1 MKKVTFNYLVSFV
14 IAALFLAS
22 CGGLDKMADRAKEL
36 ANNVTPNPLEMHAE
50 KVSVSIAGTI
60 PPKYFDKKAILV
72 VTPVLKYATG
82 EYKLKTHTLQ
92 GEKVQDNNPVISYAD
107 GGSFNYSDVI
117 PYTDEMRVST
127 LELRMEGSRGDEKA
141 DLITVDVAKA
151 VNVTPRLIRH
161 ALQVDGAKFIE
172 MPISMEAKISDLQEA
187 IILYA
192 LQKSDLKTTEAKKDE
207 VKSLLELLNTTTDDA
222 EKKLM
227 NVEISSY
234 ASPDGPE
241 DLNQKLVDARGKTA
255 QDYIIKQTKKA
266 PATALKDPNFVVKA
280 TTPAEDWDGFKE
292 QVQKSTIADK
302 EVILRVLQMYT
313 DPVVREREIK
323 NISQAYTQLKEDVLP
338 QLRRSVIRANYE
350 TKVKSDGELLS
361 MAASGEINKL
371 KFPEV
376 LYSASIA
383 TDAAMKTTLY
393 NRAIELEPK
402 CFRAFNNL
410 GVIKGK
416 AGDIAGAKADF
427 EKANELKANDGM
439 ILANLGAC
447 AFADGD
453 LAKAEKYFADAKAA
467 GCQSPFLGYN
477 MAVINVING
486 KYAEAITNFG
496 SENTFG
502 KALAQ
507 TLNKQNPNAENTLN
521 AMGEKNSG
529 WFYYLKAIVAAKE
542 NKDDAVFTNLR
553 TAISKTPET
562 KAYAKGDVEFI
573 KLWENETFKGLVQ

>member
-22 CGGLDKMADRAKEL
+22 CGGLDKMADRAQEL
-36 ANNVTPNPLEMHAE
+36 SNNVTPNPLEMHAE
-50 KVSVSIAGTI
+50 KVSVNISGTI

-92 GEKVQDNNPVISYAD
+92 GEKVKDNNPVISYD
-107 GGSFNYSDVI
+107 NGGSFSYTDVI
-117 PYTDEMRVST
+117 PYTDDMRISA

-141 DLITVDVAKA
+141 DLITVEVAKA

-161 ALQVDGAKFIE
+161 ALKVDGAKFID

-192 LQKSDLKTTEAKKDE
+192 LQKSDLKTTEAKKNE
-207 VKSLLELLNTTTDDA
+207 VKSLLDLLNTTTDDA

-255 QDYIIKQTKKA
+255 QDFVKNQTKKA
-266 PATALKDPNFVVKA
+266 KATVLKDPNFVVKA
-280 TTPAEDWDGFKE
+280 TTPSEDWEGFKTE
-292 QVQKSTIADK
+292 VQKSTLKDK
-302 EVILRVLQMYT
+302 ELILRVLQMYT
-313 DPVVREREIK
+313 DPVVREKEIK
-323 NISQAYTQLKEDVLP
+323 NISQAYTELKDGVLP
-338 QLRRSVIRANYE
+338 SLRRSVIRANYE

-361 MAASGEINKL
+361 MASAGEINKL
-371 KFPEV
+371 KFTEV
-376 LYSASIA
+376 LYAASIA
-383 TDAAMKTTLY
+383 TDPAMKTTLY
-393 NRAIELEPK
+393 NRAIELESK
-402 CFRAFNNL
+402 CFRAYNNL
-410 GVIKGK
+410 GVVKGK
-416 AGDIAGAKADF
+416 AGDIAGAKAAF
-427 EKANELKANDGM
+427 EKANELKANDGT

-467 GCQSPFLGYN
+467 GCSSPFLGYN
-477 MAVINVING
+477 MGVINVING
-486 KYAEAITNFG
+486 KYAEAVTNFG
-496 SENTFG
+496 AENTFG

-507 TLNKQNPNAENTLN
+507 TLNKQNPNAETTLN
-521 AMGEKNSG
+521 AMGENANG
-529 WFYYLKAIVAAKE
+529 WFYYLKAVVAAKA
-542 NKDDAVFTNLR
+542 NKDDAVFSNLR
-553 TAISKTPET
+553 TAISKTPDT